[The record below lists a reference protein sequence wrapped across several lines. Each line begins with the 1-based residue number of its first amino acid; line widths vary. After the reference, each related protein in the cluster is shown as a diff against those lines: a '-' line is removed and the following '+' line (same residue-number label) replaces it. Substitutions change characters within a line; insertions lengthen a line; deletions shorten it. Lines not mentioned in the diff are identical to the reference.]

1 MLDLNFVRDNLA
13 LVEEKLRQRGMN
25 PAEVLK
31 DFRTIDAQRRQAIT
45 AAETLQ
51 AQRNRASEEIA
62 KLKKSGQD
70 ASKQILETKVQRE
83 WIVKNEK
90 MAAEQEARL
99 REILTSIPNL
109 PHASVPVSA
118 TATPS
123 GVSAV
128 SAVGTAKAVSTSEE
142 NVEVR
147 RWDARKSE
155 FVSKEDWERNPPQFD
170 FKPKPHW
177 ELGEEMGILDLERAA
192 KLSGAR
198 FAVYWA
204 LGARLERAL
213 ANFMLDLHTRE
224 HGYTEVL
231 PPYLVNSESMYGT
244 GQLPKFEQDLF
255 KVGTGV
261 VSDQFDEDPYHTPVF
276 GELVQ
281 VEKGALDEILEEQG
295 ERVVTYIFSVDKVD
309 VGARTVDLSTADIAK
324 TEVCNVPW
332 RSLRYVRERK
342 LWLIPT
348 AEVPVTNLYRDEVL
362 DGARLPVC
370 LTAYTPCF
378 RSEAGSYGKDV
389 RGIIRQHQF
398 QKVELVK
405 FSRPETS
412 YDELE
417 KLTHDA
423 ETVLQKLGLHYRVVT
438 LCTADIGFSA
448 AKTYDLEVWLPGQNL
463 FREIS
468 SCSNFETFQA
478 RRANIR
484 YRPEGKSK
492 TEFLHTLN
500 GSGLAVGRTWVAIV
514 ENYQQADGSVRIP
527 EALQPYMG
535 TDCIPAQ
542 VPGKTRSA

>member
-13 LVEEKLRQRGMN
+13 LVEEKLRQRGMD

-31 DFRTIDAQRRQAIT
+31 DFRSIDAERRHAIT
-45 AAETLQ
+45 QTETLQ
-51 AQRNRASEEIA
+51 AKRNQASEEIA
-62 KLKKSGQD
+62 KLKKNKQD
-70 ASKQILETKVQRE
+70 ATAQIQETKALRE
-83 WIVKNEK
+83 TI
-90 MAAEQEARL
+90 QEYERKASEADGRL
-99 REILTSIPNL
+99 REILTALPNL
-109 PHASVPVSA
+109 PHESVPVGA
-118 TATPS
+118 R
-123 GVSAV
+123 
-128 SAVGTAKAVSTSEE
+128 EE
-142 NVEVR
+142 DNVEVR
-147 RWDARKSE
+147 RWSR
-155 FVSKEDWERNPPQFD
+155 PPHFD

-177 ELGEEMGILDLERAA
+177 ELGEQLGVLDLERAA

-231 PPYLVNSESMYGT
+231 PPYMVNSESMYGT
-244 GQLPKFEQDLF
+244 GQLPKFAQDSF
-255 KVGTGV
+255 RV
-261 VSDQFDEDPYHTPVF
+261 PH
-276 GELVQ
+276 GEK
-281 VEKGALDEILEEQG
+281 E
-295 ERVVTYIFSVDKVD
+295 
-309 VGARTVDLSTADIAK
+309 
-324 TEVCNVPW
+324 
-332 RSLRYVRERK
+332 

-362 DGARLPVC
+362 DAAKLPIC
-370 LTAYTPCF
+370 LTAYTACF

-417 KLTHDA
+417 KLTNNA

-448 AKTYDLEVWLPGQNL
+448 AKTYDIEVWLPGQGL

-468 SCSNFETFQA
+468 SCSNFESFQA

-492 TEFLHTLN
+492 TELVHTLN

-535 TDCIPAQ
+535 TDRITP
-542 VPGKTRSA
+542 RSA